1 MTFRKA
7 SASTYILVSLLI
19 VAAIGLLT
27 GLHAG
32 LVRLGFLAGTASAI
46 SPMAHGPLMV
56 NGFLG
61 TLIGLERAAALE
73 KMWAYMAPVL
83 LGISTIL
90 VLSGFMVPAKLLF
103 IAGSFF
109 LLAIMLY
116 LYNMQPVAHHLI
128 MALGAAALLV
138 GNILF
143 LFDPPIFNLV
153 AWWAGFPL
161 LTIFGERLELNRIM
175 RPPKRAQHLFVA
187 LIVIWIAAT
196 AFSHINRP
204 IGWAGASVSLIA
216 QAGWLFKYDVARRT
230 IRSVEWTRY
239 SAISLL
245 TGYGWLVLAGLFSLW
260 QGFPTAGPMYDALLH
275 MIFVGFVFSMIFA
288 HASVIIP
295 SLSGKLV
302 PYHPYFYGPLL
313 LLHGFLLIR
322 VVGDLFWLP
331 AIRKTGSYGNVAAIL
346 LFLGGIL
353 FFLLRDG
360 LRKRRQFS
368 MNQNK
373 QA

>member
-1 MTFRKA
+1 MTFRKG
-7 SASTYILVSLLI
+7 STYVLVSLLV
-19 VAAIGLLT
+19 VAAIGLLA

-32 LVRLGFLAGTASAI
+32 LVRLGFLAGTSSVV

-73 KMWAYMAPVL
+73 RKWAYMAPVL
-83 LGISTIL
+83 LGISTLLI
-90 VLSGFMVPAKLLF
+90 LSGLVVPAKLLF
-103 IAGSFF
+103 IAGSLF

-116 LYNMQPVAHHLI
+116 LCNMQPVAHHFI
-128 MALGAAALLV
+128 MALGAAALLA
-138 GNILF
+138 GNLLF
-143 LFDPPIFNLV
+143 LFDTPIFNLV

-175 RPPKRAQHLFVA
+175 RPPKRAQHLFAA
-187 LIVIWIAAT
+187 LVILWIASV
-196 AFSHINRP
+196 AFTHVNRP
-204 IGWAGASVSLIA
+204 IGWAAASVSLIA

-230 IRSVEWTRY
+230 IRSVEWTRF

-245 TGYGWLVLAGLFSLW
+245 TGYGWLVLAGFFSLW

-313 LLHGFLLIR
+313 LLHGCLLIR
-322 VVGDLFWLP
+322 VAGDLFWLP
-331 AIRKTGSYGNVAAIL
+331 VVRKTGSYGNVVAIL
-346 LFLGGIL
+346 LFLGGVL
-353 FFLLRDG
+353 FQLLRDV
-360 LRKRRQFS
+360 LRKRRQVS
-368 MNQNK
+368 INHK
-373 QA
+373 QQA

>member
-1 MTFRKA
+1 M
-7 SASTYILVSLLI
+7 ASTKVSTYVLVILLFIAGVGILSGLYSGLI
-19 VAAIGLLT
+19 
-27 GLHAG
+27 
-32 LVRLGFLAGTASAI
+32 RLGFLAGTSEVI
-46 SPMAHGPLMV
+46 SPLAHGPLMI

-73 KMWAYMAPVL
+73 KKWSYMAPVL

-90 VLSGFMVPAKLLF
+90 VLAGLMVLAKLLF
-103 IAGSFF
+103 IIGSLF

-128 MALGAAALLV
+128 MALGAVALLV
-138 GNILF
+138 GNVLF
-143 LFDPPIFNLV
+143 LFDTPIFNLV

-175 RPPKRAQHLFVA
+175 RPPKGAQHLFIA
-187 LIVIWIAAT
+187 LIILWIAAI
-196 AFSHINRP
+196 AFTHINRP
-204 IGWAGASVSLIA
+204 IGWAIASVSLIA

-230 IRSVEWTRY
+230 IKSVDWTRY

-302 PYHPYFYGPLL
+302 PYHQYFYLPLL

-322 VVGDLFWLP
+322 VIGDVAWLP
-331 AIRKTGSYGNVAAIL
+331 AIRSIGSYGNVLAIL
-346 LFLGGIL
+346 LFLGGII
-353 FFLLRDG
+353 FQLLRASA
-360 LRKRRQFS
+360 KS
-368 MNQNK
+368 KITNK
-373 QA
+373 GM

>member
-1 MTFRKA
+1 M
-7 SASTYILVSLLI
+7 ASTKVSTYVLVILLFIAGV
-19 VAAIGLLT
+19 GLLS
-27 GLHAG
+27 GLYSG
-32 LVRLGFLAGTASAI
+32 LIRLGFLAGTSEVI
-46 SPMAHGPLMV
+46 SPLAHGPLMI

-73 KMWAYMAPVL
+73 KKWSYMAPIL

-90 VLSGFMVPAKLLF
+90 VLMGLTVLAKLLF
-103 IAGSFF
+103 IIGSLF
-109 LLAIMLY
+109 LMAIMLY

-128 MALGAAALLV
+128 MALGAVALLV
-138 GNILF
+138 GNVLF
-143 LFDPPIFNLV
+143 LFDTPIFNLV

-175 RPPKRAQHLFVA
+175 RPPKRAQHLFIA
-187 LIVIWIAAT
+187 LIILWIAAI
-196 AFSHINRP
+196 AFTHINRP
-204 IGWAGASVSLIA
+204 IGWAIASFSLIA

-230 IRSVEWTRY
+230 IKSVDWTRY

-245 TGYGWLVLAGLFSLW
+245 TGYGWLILAGLFSLW

-302 PYHPYFYGPLL
+302 PYHQYFYLPLL

-322 VVGDLFWLP
+322 VIGDVAWLP
-331 AIRKTGSYGNVAAIL
+331 AIRSIGSYGNVLAIL
-346 LFLGGIL
+346 LFLGGII
-353 FFLLRDG
+353 FQLLRASA
-360 LRKRRQFS
+360 KS
-368 MNQNK
+368 KITNK
-373 QA
+373 GM